1 MKHRWE
7 GAPVELV
14 WLLQAQGLN
23 QRAEGGASVAPVG
36 LSSDLQLLGLFGFYY
51 ISLKKKFLISKNQRS
66 RLYGAII
73 LHVLL

>member
-51 ISLKKKFLISKNQRS
+51 ISLKKSF
-66 RLYGAII
+66 
-73 LHVLL
+73 